1 MAIHGTR
8 DAESRG
14 IGSVRCIGDNGAS
27 THFRMINSTIL
38 RYIMRQIIFIQH
50 ALDRLKER
58 DISEELVIEVIRNP
72 DVVDNKGERR
82 KIAQKLI
89 KEKLLRIVYDDEDE
103 LIVVISAY
111 TTSNVH
117 KYLRKYDENLV

>member
-1 MAIHGTR
+1 
-8 DAESRG
+8 
-14 IGSVRCIGDNGAS
+14 
-27 THFRMINSTIL
+27 
-38 RYIMRQIIFIQH
+38 
-50 ALDRLKER
+50 
-58 DISEELVIEVIRNP
+58 VIEVIRNP

>member
-1 MAIHGTR
+1 M
-8 DAESRG
+8 
-14 IGSVRCIGDNGAS
+14 
-27 THFRMINSTIL
+27 L
-38 RYIMRQIIFIQH
+38 LIIR
-50 ALDRLKER
+50 AK
-58 DISEELVIEVIRNP
+58 
-72 DVVDNKGERR
+72 RR

>member
-72 DVVDNKGERR
+72 DVVDNKGE
-82 KIAQKLI
+82 
-89 KEKLLRIVYDDEDE
+89 KEKNSTETYKGEAIKNSIR
-103 LIVVISAY
+103 
-111 TTSNVH
+111 
-117 KYLRKYDENLV
+117 